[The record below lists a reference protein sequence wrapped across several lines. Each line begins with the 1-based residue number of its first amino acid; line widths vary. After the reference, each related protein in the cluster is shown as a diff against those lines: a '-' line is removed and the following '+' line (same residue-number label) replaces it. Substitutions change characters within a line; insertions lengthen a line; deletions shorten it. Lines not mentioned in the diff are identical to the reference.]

1 MEYPKGRVFVRQF
14 IFTFLNGITLAGLYF
29 LVASGL
35 TLIFGLMR
43 VINLAHG
50 AFYLLAGYVSWTV
63 ADKTDNWFYGALAG
77 SLTVGVFGTLV
88 YVLLLRK
95 FQYEELRVALITL
108 GVSLVLAQAM
118 LAIFGG
124 EYYQTNIPKQLSHTI
139 PIPGI
144 QLSYPFFRIFVL
156 ILAILV
162 AAGLWIFISKT
173 RYGAIIRAGVDD
185 TSMVSALGINVQA
198 VFIWIFFLGSLLVG
212 FAGAVGATTNSF
224 GLGTDGD
231 YLLFSLQV
239 VIIGGLGSI
248 GGVAIGS
255 LLVGV
260 IGQYAVGYFP
270 TYAGIITFSMLILVL
285 AFRPQGILG
294 RKQ

>member
-1 MEYPKGRVFVRQF
+1 MTQF

-50 AFYLLAGYVSWTV
+50 AFYLLAGYISWTV
-63 ADKTDNWFYGALAG
+63 ADKTDNWFFGAVAGAL
-77 SLTVGVFGTLV
+77 SLGVIGTLI

-95 FQYEELRVALITL
+95 FQYEELRVAQITL

-124 EYYQTNIPKQLSHTI
+124 EYYQTNIPDSLQFTI
-139 PIPGI
+139 PVPGLG
-144 QLSYPFFRIFVL
+144 LSYPFFRIFVL
-156 ILAILV
+156 LLAVIV
-162 AAGLWIFISKT
+162 AIGLWIFISKT

-185 TSMVSALGINVQA
+185 TTMVSALGINVQA
-198 VFIWIFFLGSLLVG
+198 VFIWIFFLGSVLVG
-212 FAGAVGATTNSF
+212 FAGAVGGTTNSF
-224 GLGTDGD
+224 GMGTDGD

-270 TYAGIITFSMLILVL
+270 TFAGIITFTMLILIL

-294 RKQ
+294 KKQ

>member
-1 MEYPKGRVFVRQF
+1 
-14 IFTFLNGITLAGLYF
+14 
-29 LVASGL
+29 
-35 TLIFGLMR
+35 MR

-50 AFYLLAGYVSWTV
+50 AFYLLAGYVSWTI
-63 ADKTDNWFYGALAG
+63 ADKTGNWFYGALVG
-77 SLTVGVFGTLV
+77 SLTLAIFGTLV
-88 YVLLLRK
+88 YILLLRK

-124 EYYQTNIPKQLSHTI
+124 EYYQTNIPKSLSNTI
-139 PIPGI
+139 PVPGLG
-144 QLSYPFFRIFVL
+144 LSYPFFRIFVL
-156 ILAILV
+156 LLAIVV
-162 AAGLWIFISKT
+162 AIGLWLFISKT

-185 TSMVSALGINVQA
+185 TTMVSALGINVQA
-198 VFIWIFFLGSLLVG
+198 VFTWIFFLGSLFVG
-212 FAGAVGATTNSF
+212 FAGAVGGTTNSF
-224 GLGTDGD
+224 GMGTDGD

-260 IGQYAVGYFP
+260 IGQFATGYYP
-270 TYAGIITFSMLILVL
+270 TFAGIITFAMLILIL

-294 RKQ
+294 KKL